1 MEDNMK
7 AKSVIL
13 SRIKSLIV
21 KTISI
26 KILLW
31 YAPATV
37 LFGMKILPW
46 YAWLAI
52 SGMIFAI
59 RTTEKI
65 LLKLADKW
73 PGPGGIGSFPHLP

>member
-1 MEDNMK
+1 MK

-13 SRIKSLIV
+13 GRIKSLVI
-21 KTISI
+21 KIISI

-31 YAPATV
+31 YIPATV
-37 LFGMKILPW
+37 LFAYKILPW

-73 PGPGGIGSFPHLP
+73 PGPGGNISFPPGK